1 MGGHEGEF
9 VFSTSLMSP
18 AQGYEQLLMELEKC
32 LGRLTGIR
40 DNERQ
45 GDAYRLSIELCGEAR
60 RRVSAALDSYIAQS
74 ESPRFD
80 NDAMGV
86 GFTQS

>member
-1 MGGHEGEF
+1 M
-9 VFSTSLMSP
+9 SLRSP
-18 AQGYEQLLMELEKC
+18 AQGYAQLLMELEKC
-32 LGRLTGIR
+32 PARLTGIF

-74 ESPRFD
+74 DSPRFD
-80 NDAMGV
+80 NDAMRPA
-86 GFTQS
+86 FTEGYQN